1 MQIGPLK
8 ATVFTSEN
16 IGSPFV
22 GDISADSGDEEFSLL
37 VLVSYLMMAST
48 VASELQEHYLT
59 ASVVNQGRQSKCQL
73 TRVILLQ
80 WSFL

>member
-59 ASVVNQGRQSKCQL
+59 VSVVNQGRQSKCQL
-73 TRVILLQ
+73 TRVILFQ